1 MTQSEKTHIYD
12 LRLIHDF
19 DGIVLYSPF
28 YYGYYT
34 SFVDEKSNPEESTN
48 DKTTHKSSY
57 QYNLPLGCVSYS
69 LIHETCNLFWLY
81 RLIER
86 DCCSRKWNH
95 KAYFLSTLIVLLF
108 SFTAILRAIAG
119 SADQTENLLDD
130 DDLRFSIQIFSCWD
144 YKIANQETADIKI
157 ASIAT
162 SIREAILEDQE
173 RGRKQEQ
180 NSWST
185 RILRILGSEFTT
197 HKLWVIND
205 DS

>member
-1 MTQSEKTHIYD
+1 MQPI
-12 LRLIHDF
+12 LIILVECYRF
-19 DGIVLYSPF
+19 R
-28 YYGYYT
+28 
-34 SFVDEKSNPEESTN
+34 SFGKNT
-48 DKTTHKSSY
+48 
-57 QYNLPLGCVSYS
+57 
-69 LIHETCNLFWLY
+69 W
-81 RLIER
+81 
-86 DCCSRKWNH
+86 KWNH

-185 RILRILGSEFTT
+185 RILRILGLESTT
-197 HKLWVIND
+197 HNLWLIAYDWVISNKLWIPIANILVGFFLIGSGYIIYDIVIVSKYKMLWLVSIFSNSFVLLKNTGD
-205 DS
+205 ITLL